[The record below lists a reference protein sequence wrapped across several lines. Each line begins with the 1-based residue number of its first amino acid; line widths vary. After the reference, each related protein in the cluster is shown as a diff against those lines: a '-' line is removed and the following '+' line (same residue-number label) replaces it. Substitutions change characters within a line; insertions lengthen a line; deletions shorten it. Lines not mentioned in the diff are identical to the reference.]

1 VPVPTQP
8 EDVAALAQSAGIAL
22 HPARFAAIAAA
33 LDAFAP
39 LLDSLSA
46 VAVEDES
53 PAEVYDAR
61 W

>member
-1 VPVPTQP
+1 MPVTTQP
-8 EDVAALAQSAGIAL
+8 EDVAALAESAGIAL
-22 HPARFAAIAAA
+22 DPARYAVIAAA

-46 VAVEDES
+46 VAVDEES
-53 PAEVYDAR
+53 PPDVYDAR